1 MQIRCYLHKNSVAP
15 CGSAPSY
22 PATGT
27 FHVPAAAQMR
37 INAAGFA
44 HMAFQSAARC
54 RFARQYLYRLIVSR
68 LARAGVIMSG
78 ALTPIDVLSYAPRSV
93 GEVCVF

>member
-1 MQIRCYLHKNSVAP
+1 
-15 CGSAPSY
+15 
-22 PATGT
+22 
-27 FHVPAAAQMR
+27 
-37 INAAGFA
+37 
-44 HMAFQSAARC
+44 MAFHSAARC